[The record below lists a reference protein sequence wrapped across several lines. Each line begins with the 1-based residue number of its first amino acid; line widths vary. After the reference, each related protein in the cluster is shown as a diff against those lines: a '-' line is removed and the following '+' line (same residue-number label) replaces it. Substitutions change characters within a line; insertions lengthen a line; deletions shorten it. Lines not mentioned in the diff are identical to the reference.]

1 LASPPWAGIELGP
14 SLKPRAAAREL
25 QRALPKECADLE
37 AAMTK
42 RDPNIVYS
50 GLSGKVTRDG
60 ITVEVVIIRLEH
72 ETEWSLEVVN
82 AANTSIVWEE
92 PFATDEDAYAEFE
105 RTVAEEG
112 MRTFLDSGKV
122 IPFRR

>member
-1 LASPPWAGIELGP
+1 
-14 SLKPRAAAREL
+14 
-25 QRALPKECADLE
+25 
-37 AAMTK
+37 MTK

-50 GLSGKVTRDG
+50 GLSRKVTRDG

-82 AANTSIVWEE
+82 AANTSIVWE
-92 PFATDEDAYAEFE
+92 DEYAECE

>member
-1 LASPPWAGIELGP
+1 
-14 SLKPRAAAREL
+14 
-25 QRALPKECADLE
+25 
-37 AAMTK
+37 MTK
-42 RDPNIVYS
+42 RDPNLVYS
-50 GLSGKVTRDG
+50 GLSRKVTRDG

-72 ETEWSLEVVN
+72 ETVWSLEVVN

-112 MRTFLDSGKV
+112 MPTFLDSGKV

>member
-1 LASPPWAGIELGP
+1 
-14 SLKPRAAAREL
+14 
-25 QRALPKECADLE
+25 
-37 AAMTK
+37 MTK

-50 GLSGKVTRDG
+50 GLSRKMTREG

-82 AANTSIVWEE
+82 AANTSTVWDES
-92 PFATDEDAYAEFE
+92 FATDEDAYAEFE

-112 MRTFLDSGKV
+112 MRAFLDSGKV